1 VKTRNV
7 LLAVTGSV
15 AAYKAAVLASELI
28 QDGMSVRVILTR
40 GGSRF
45 ISPITFE
52 SITGQGVASDL
63 WEAGTQ
69 ETPMEH
75 LNLASW
81 ADLVVVAPAAA
92 DSIARLAQGRSD
104 DLLGAAALAF
114 RGPIVIAP
122 AMETNMFTHPA
133 TVANLEVLT
142 QRGATIVGP
151 DAGRLA
157 SGSVGPGRMSE
168 PSEIARAV
176 RDALRASESLN
187 GQRVLVTAGPTY
199 EPIDP
204 VRFIGNRSS
213 GKMGYA
219 VAAEAQRRGA
229 DVLLISGP
237 TALARPPGVRMVGV
251 ESSDEMR
258 EAVLRHAAEQ
268 NVIVM
273 SAAVADFKPTFVAG
287 AKLKRGETQQI
298 EVTATS
304 DIAAE
309 AVRLAPGAV
318 HVGFALESGDLVAAA
333 RDKLRR
339 KGQSLVVANGIT
351 AEHNPF
357 GSDSNQVVFV
367 TETGEQALPPATKAE
382 VAKRLWDAVE
392 GILSKEGE

>member
-1 VKTRNV
+1 MKTRNV
-7 LLAVTGSV
+7 LLAVTGSI
-15 AAYKAAVLASELI
+15 AAYKAAALASELI

-52 SITGQGVASDL
+52 GITGQGVASDL

-81 ADLVVVAPAAA
+81 ADVVVVAPAAA

-133 TVANLEVLT
+133 TAASLGVLT

-237 TALARPPGVRMVGV
+237 TALARPPGVRVVDV
-251 ESSDEMR
+251 ESSDEMK

-268 NVIVM
+268 NFIVM
-273 SAAVADFKPTFVAG
+273 SAAVADFKPTLVAG
-287 AKLKRGETQQI
+287 AKLRRGETQQI

-304 DIAAE
+304 DIATE

-339 KGQSLVVANGIT
+339 KGQSLVVANSIT

-382 VAKRLWDAVE
+382 VARRLWDAVE

>member
-81 ADLVVVAPAAA
+81 ADVVVVAPAAA

-268 NVIVM
+268 NFIVM

-382 VAKRLWDAVE
+382 VARRLWDAVE

>member
-1 VKTRNV
+1 
-7 LLAVTGSV
+7 
-15 AAYKAAVLASELI
+15 
-28 QDGMSVRVILTR
+28 
-40 GGSRF
+40 
-45 ISPITFE
+45 
-52 SITGQGVASDL
+52 
-63 WEAGTQ
+63 
-69 ETPMEH
+69 
-75 LNLASW
+75 
-81 ADLVVVAPAAA
+81 
-92 DSIARLAQGRSD
+92 
-104 DLLGAAALAF
+104 
-114 RGPIVIAP
+114 
-122 AMETNMFTHPA
+122 
-133 TVANLEVLT
+133 
-142 QRGATIVGP
+142 
-151 DAGRLA
+151 
-157 SGSVGPGRMSE
+157 MSE

-237 TALARPPGVRMVGV
+237 TALARPPGVRVVDV

-268 NVIVM
+268 NFIVM
-273 SAAVADFKPTFVAG
+273 SAAVADFKPTLVAG

-318 HVGFALESGDLVAAA
+318 HVGFALESGELVAAA

-382 VAKRLWDAVE
+382 VARRLWDAVE
-392 GILSKEGE
+392 GILSKNGE